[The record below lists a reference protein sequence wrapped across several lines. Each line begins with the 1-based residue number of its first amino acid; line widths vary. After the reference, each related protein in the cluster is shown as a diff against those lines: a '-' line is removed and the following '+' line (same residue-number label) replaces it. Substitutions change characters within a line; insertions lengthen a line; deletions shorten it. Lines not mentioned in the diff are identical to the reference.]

1 MITQISNEIISTVK
15 QNNGIIVGSYALS
28 IFNPMQTFND
38 IDVIHSN
45 PNKLS
50 ENIVIVLN
58 KKYGKDRFKVIR
70 SYNAFRIY
78 DNREG
83 EYIIDVARYPIKSSD
98 YVNVNGLKVARPEFV
113 LRGKKKQYV
122 GKKIFKTVG
131 MPRIDIRK
139 FL

>member
-1 MITQISNEIISTVK
+1 MINQISDDVISIVK
-15 QNNGIIVGSYALS
+15 QNNGIVVGSYALS

-38 IDVIHSN
+38 IDIIHSN
-45 PNKLS
+45 PVKLAG
-50 ENIVIVLN
+50 NIVITLN
-58 KKYGKDRFKVIR
+58 KKYGENRFRVVK

-78 DNREG
+78 DNRERQ
-83 EYIIDVARYPIKSSD
+83 YIIDVARYPIKSSD
-98 YVNVNGLKVARPEFV
+98 YVNVNGLKVAKPEFV

-122 GKKIFKTVG
+122 GSKIFRTVG

>member
-1 MITQISNEIISTVK
+1 MPQLISEIISAVK

-38 IDVIHSN
+38 IDIIHPN

-50 ENIVIVLN
+50 GNIVIKLN
-58 KKYGKDRFKVIR
+58 KKYEQDRFKVIK

-78 DNREG
+78 DNQNG
-83 EYIIDVARYPIKSSD
+83 EYIVDVARYPIKNGE

-113 LRGKKKQYV
+113 LRGKGKQQV
-122 GKKIFKTVG
+122 GRKIFRSVG
-131 MPRIDIRK
+131 IPKVDIRK